1 MVSSVRF
8 CLSALNAPLWG
19 VRLLNQY
26 NWGVNSPAN
35 HEWLDRLRSQ
45 DETWLQ
51 NLHDALKRGLVA
63 AFRGRLAPEQLHAF
77 AEDITQ
83 TSLLKILAALDSF
96 EGRSQ
101 FLTWAMK
108 IAVRTAISELRHVRW
123 QEVSLDQLVEQG
135 FPLSFAH
142 DDGQDS
148 PSPETA
154 VLKQEII
161 AALQAVIAN
170 ELTDHQRTILLGVVL
185 HGMPIDEV
193 ARQRGTSRN
202 AVYKTI
208 YDARRKL
215 ADSLA
220 EAGFPLHAILDVFK

>member
-1 MVSSVRF
+1 
-8 CLSALNAPLWG
+8 
-19 VRLLNQY
+19 
-26 NWGVNSPAN
+26 VNSPAN

-51 NLHDALKRGLVA
+51 MLHDALKRGLTA
-63 AFRGRLAPEQLHAF
+63 SFSGRLAPEQLDTF

-83 TSLLKILAALDSF
+83 TSLLKILAALNSF

-108 IAVRTAISELRHVRW
+108 IAVRAAISELRHVRW
-123 QEVSLDQLVEQG
+123 QEVSLDKLVEEG
-135 FPLSFAH
+135 FPINLVH
-142 DDGQDS
+142 EDIQDTS
-148 PSPETA
+148 SPEQSL
-154 VLKQEII
+154 LKQEII

-170 ELTDHQRTILLGVVL
+170 ELTEQQRTILLGVVL

>member
-1 MVSSVRF
+1 
-8 CLSALNAPLWG
+8 
-19 VRLLNQY
+19 
-26 NWGVNSPAN
+26 VNSPAN

-51 NLHDALKRGLVA
+51 MLHDALKRGLTA
-63 AFRGRLAPEQLHAF
+63 SFSGRLAPEQLDTF

-83 TSLLKILAALDSF
+83 TSLLKILAALNSF

-123 QEVSLDQLVEQG
+123 QEVSLDKLVEEG
-135 FPLSFAH
+135 FPINLVH
-142 DDGQDS
+142 EDIQDTS
-148 PSPETA
+148 SPEQSL
-154 VLKQEII
+154 LKQEII

-170 ELTDHQRTILLGVVL
+170 ELTEQQRTILLGVVL

>member
-1 MVSSVRF
+1 M
-8 CLSALNAPLWG
+8 
-19 VRLLNQY
+19 
-26 NWGVNSPAN
+26 NSPAN

-51 NLHDALKRGLVA
+51 MLHDALKRGLTA
-63 AFRGRLAPEQLHAF
+63 SFSGRLAEEQLDAF

-108 IAVRTAISELRHVRW
+108 IAVRTAISELRHARW
-123 QEVSLDQLVEQG
+123 QEVSLEMLVEQG
-135 FPLSFAH
+135 FPINLVHEDS
-142 DDGQDS
+142 QDP
-148 PSPETA
+148 PSPEQSL
-154 VLKQEII
+154 LKQEII

>member
-1 MVSSVRF
+1 
-8 CLSALNAPLWG
+8 
-19 VRLLNQY
+19 
-26 NWGVNSPAN
+26 VNTPAN
-35 HEWLDRLRSQ
+35 HEWLEGLRKQ
-45 DETWLQ
+45 DEIWLQ
-51 NLHDALKRGLVA
+51 KLHDALKRGLTA
-63 AFRGRLAPEQLHAF
+63 SFRGRLAEEQLYAF

-123 QEVSLDQLVEQG
+123 QDVSIEKLVEEG
-135 FPLSFAH
+135 FPISLVHEDTQEA
-142 DDGQDS
+142 

-154 VLKQEII
+154 LLKQEII
-161 AALQAVIAN
+161 ATLQAVIAN
-170 ELTDHQRTILLGVVL
+170 ELTEQQRTVLLGVVL

-193 ARQRGTSRN
+193 ALQRSISRN

-220 EAGFPLHAILDVFK
+220 EAGFPLNAILEVFS